1 MTFGLRTA
9 IAYRGERGELTGTFL
24 RQLVGALFVVETCSK
39 GSMGGQGKPERMTC
53 VRRRAPGLA
62 ALALVFAAGLAG
74 EALAAERPTPS
85 GLPVPRYVTL
95 KFDKVN
101 ARAGPGDDHRL
112 LWVYRVRGLPV
123 QVVAETSEWR
133 RVCDPGGGLAWVHK
147 RTTDG
152 RRNVVNM
159 TPRPIPLY
167 RKPRPKAQPVAWLN
181 TRAMAAL
188 VRCEKGWCRIRA
200 DRASGWTPEGAL
212 WGTAEAPQ
220 CR

>member
-1 MTFGLRTA
+1 MAKMTGGL
-9 IAYRGERGELTGTFL
+9 L
-24 RQLVGALFVVETCSK
+24 K
-39 GSMGGQGKPERMTC
+39 W
-53 VRRRAPGLA
+53 A
-62 ALALVFAAGLAG
+62 ALVCLVVSASAAY
-74 EALAAERPTPS
+74 AASDRPTPS
-85 GLPVPRYVTL
+85 GLPVPRYVSL

-133 RVCDPGGGLAWVHK
+133 RICDPQGQLAWVHK

-152 RRNVVNM
+152 RRMVINM
-159 TPRPIPLY
+159 S
-167 RKPRPKAQPVAWLN
+167 AQPAALRRRGKPTAAPAAYLN
-181 TRAMAAL
+181 SRALAAL
-188 VRCEKGWCRIRA
+188 VRCEKGWCRVRV
-200 DRASGWTPEGAL
+200 DGASGWAPEGAL